1 MKIRLIQPP
10 IGALRTLYY
19 ATAQCTHYEPEPYT
33 FDKDNP
39 DTIME
44 EKAKT
49 TVMNAIKS
57 GHDSVLEHVSFTF
70 RISDISRT
78 CTHQLVRHRVASYS
92 QCSGRYVNAKYNRMI
107 YPSLIKADKELFD
120 EAKQL
125 VDANQQFYQKCI
137 NNGIPKED
145 ARFFLPEGIS
155 TAIVVTMNC
164 RELIHFFNLRCCFRA
179 QWEIRTVAW
188 RMLSKCKQWLPW
200 VFDNVGPQCWKLG
213 HCPEVRKCNKYNKE
227 LDMLPKDGDYYS
239 ISSQKD
245 IDNNELPTFKEMEI
259 AKTIYED
266 V

>member
-19 ATAQCTHYEPEPYT
+19 ATAQCTHYEPDPYE
-33 FDKDNP
+33 FDKD
-39 DTIME
+39 DIDAVME

-70 RISDISRT
+70 RIEGVSRA
-78 CTHQLVRHRVASYS
+78 CTHQLVRHRMASYC
-92 QCSGRYVNAKYNRMI
+92 QCSQRYVNVMDAATIIPWKVQ
-107 YPSLIKADKELFD
+107 ADKELKR
-120 EAKQL
+120 EARKL
-125 VDANQQFYQKCI
+125 INTTHQFYQKCI

-145 ARFFLPEGIS
+145 ARYFLPEGTT

-188 RMLSKCKQWLPW
+188 RMLSKCKQWMPW
-200 VFDNVGPQCWKLG
+200 LFDNVGPQCWKLG
-213 HCPEVRKCNKYNKE
+213 HCPEARKCAKYNKE
-227 LDMLPKDGDYYS
+227 LDMLPKDVDYAK
-239 ISSQKD
+239 IANQKD
-245 IDNNELPTFKEMEI
+245 DDDNELPTFREMEI